1 MPFILVAGVN
11 LAYLYYTVN
20 KSWIKLVVGLSDL
33 GGRMSCR
40 GFYHQVGNSRY
51 SGRILPTLSSSY
63 GRIIPTCER
72 FFVAGWIYH
81 LSSKTPSVYMPVWW
95 DSSCFPTFLQ
105 NRAVYHPVRQYLMRG
120 WQRTGSISGVDGS
133 ARAVFRAWMAAHGQY
148 FARGWQRTAH
158 QRTAVFCRLF
168 LLFRPRSNFATL
180 RDFFSGIIKIPKDQE
195 LLQIYTVVSLNCQ
208 VEH

>member
-1 MPFILVAGVN
+1 
-11 LAYLYYTVN
+11 
-20 KSWIKLVVGLSDL
+20 
-33 GGRMSCR
+33 MSCR

-72 FFVAGWIYH
+72 FFGAGWIYH

-133 ARAVFRAWMAAHGQY
+133 ARAVFRAWMAAHGAPAHGGILPPFFTVSSTLQFRNLAGLFFRDY
-148 FARGWQRTAH
+148 QDSQGPRATPDIYRCVSKLSGRT
-158 QRTAVFCRLF
+158 L
-168 LLFRPRSNFATL
+168 TL
-180 RDFFSGIIKIPKDQE
+180 REPR
-195 LLQIYTVVSLNCQ
+195 
-208 VEH
+208 

>member
-1 MPFILVAGVN
+1 
-11 LAYLYYTVN
+11 
-20 KSWIKLVVGLSDL
+20 
-33 GGRMSCR
+33 MSCR

-72 FFVAGWIYH
+72 FFGAGWIYH

-120 WQRTGSISGVDGS
+120 WQRTVCCRYCLFFFVRAPIS
-133 ARAVFRAWMAAHGQY
+133 RF
-148 FARGWQRTAH
+148 
-158 QRTAVFCRLF
+158 
-168 LLFRPRSNFATL
+168 FATF
-180 RDFFSGIIKIPKDQE
+180 RDLFSGIIKILKDQE
-195 LLQIYTVVSLNCQ
+195 QLQIYTVVAASTSPLSGSGSITPVRLTAHHVYSQ
-208 VEH
+208 VQIMSPGFEFSYTQKIHGPL